1 MNLFC
6 LQPRL
11 PHLLTSLFHPAYTR
25 SDDSPSALLF
35 ASRTTSMKTPQAVAS
50 TERALLVGVAWKR
63 SPRIPGRPTG
73 TPERES
79 LAELV
84 ELARSAGAEIAG
96 TVFQVRDA
104 ADPAT
109 LVGRGKLDEIRA
121 EANAKDAPLI
131 VFDSDLSPVQQRNIE
146 EHTECRVIDRT
157 QLILDIFARHAR
169 SREGQLQVELAQL
182 NYRLPRLTGKGAAM
196 SRLGGKSGGGG
207 AGRIGVRGPGEKKLE
222 TDRRRIRDRVR
233 KIQTSIDDVRKQ
245 RALRRQARNSVPLGT
260 VALVGYTNAGKSTLF
275 NALSKAEVLVSS
287 RMFATLDPTIRALR
301 LPSGRRV
308 LLSDTVGFI
317 RDLPKGLMTAFRA
330 TLEEVQE
337 AAVVLHVSDISSP
350 HHQELYQAVKGILA
364 DLGVAGRPTVQVW
377 NKIDLLPEDL
387 REELTPSVESENC
400 AGAPV
405 LVSAAQGAG
414 LEELLYR
421 IDASL
426 PVDPVVKLSLRLPLT
441 EGRTLA
447 LVHALGKV
455 LHSELEDDAHML
467 LEAEVPESIA
477 QRLKL
482 HDFVLDGTSVAQF
495 SSD

>member
-1 MNLFC
+1 M
-6 LQPRL
+6 R
-11 PHLLTSLFHPAYTR
+11 TS
-25 SDDSPSALLF
+25 
-35 ASRTTSMKTPQAVAS
+35 QAVPT

-63 SPRIPGRPTG
+63 SPRIPGVSAG
-73 TPERES
+73 APERDS

-84 ELARSAGAEIAG
+84 ELARSAGADIAG
-96 TVFQVRDA
+96 TVFQLRDA

-121 EANAKDAPLI
+121 EAYAKDAPLI
-131 VFDSDLSPVQQRNIE
+131 IFDSNLSPVQQRNIE
-146 EHTECRVIDRT
+146 EHTGCRVIDRT

-182 NYRLPRLTGKGAAM
+182 NYMLPRLTGKGAAM
-196 SRLGGKSGGGG
+196 SRLGGKSGGGGAGGAGGG

-233 KIQTSIDDVRKQ
+233 KIQNSIEDVRKQ
-245 RALRRQARNSVPLGT
+245 RSLRRQARNAVPLGT

-275 NALSKAEVLVSS
+275 NALSKADVLVSS

-337 AAVVLHVSDISSP
+337 AAVILEVSDVSSP
-350 HHQELYQAVKGILA
+350 HHQELDEAVKKILGE
-364 DLGVAGRPTVQVW
+364 LGVAGRPAVRVW
-377 NKIDLLPEDL
+377 NKMDLLSPE
-387 REELTPSVESENC
+387 EKAELQTSITAADDGFAP
-400 AGAPV
+400 PV
-405 LVSAAQGAG
+405 LVSAATSEG
-414 LEELLYR
+414 LDQLLR
-421 IDASL
+421 HIDGTL
-426 PVDPVVKLSLRLPLT
+426 PLDPIVKLSLRLPLS

-455 LHSELEDDAHML
+455 IHSEVDESDML
-467 LEAEVPESIA
+467 LDAEIPVSLA
-477 QRLKL
+477 RRLKL
-482 HDFVLDGTSVAQF
+482 QDLVSQGTSVARLA
-495 SSD
+495 SD

>member
-1 MNLFC
+1 
-6 LQPRL
+6 
-11 PHLLTSLFHPAYTR
+11 
-25 SDDSPSALLF
+25 
-35 ASRTTSMKTPQAVAS
+35 MKTTQAVSS

-63 SPRIPGRPTG
+63 SPRIPGGPAG
-73 TPERES
+73 APERES

-96 TVFQVRDA
+96 TVFQLREA

-109 LVGRGKLDEIRA
+109 FVGRGKLDEIRA
-121 EANAKDAPLI
+121 EASAKEAPLI
-131 VFDSDLSPVQQRNIE
+131 IFDSDLSPVQQRNIE

-182 NYRLPRLTGKGAAM
+182 NYMLPRLTGKGAAM
-196 SRLGGKSGGGG
+196 SRLGGKGGGG
-207 AGRIGVRGPGEKKLE
+207 VGRIGVRGPGEKKLE

-233 KIQTSIDDVRKQ
+233 KIQTSIEDVRKQ
-245 RALRRQARNSVPLGT
+245 RSLRRQARNSVPLGT

-337 AAVVLHVSDISSP
+337 AAVILHVSDISSP
-350 HHQELYQAVKGILA
+350 HHRELDEAVKKILA
-364 DLGVAGRPTVQVW
+364 DLGVAGRPTVHVW
-377 NKIDLLPEDL
+377 NKIDLLPVDL
-387 REELTPSVESENC
+387 REGLTRSVASENR

-414 LEELLYR
+414 LEELLHR
-421 IDASL
+421 IDRSL
-426 PVDPVVKLSLRLPLT
+426 PVDPVVKFSLRMPLT

-455 LHSELEDDAHML
+455 VHSELEDDAHML

-477 QRLKL
+477 RRLRL